1 VFWLLAKVLRIFF
14 KIQIHRWLRIDPRSR
29 QAWWQKVLWQS
40 WGARVWE
47 KDDQTV
53 WYCRI
58 HGLQRLHPRYSKIR
72 CTFADFKRWFN
83 FFRSSNVPPFK
94 ITRLVNFR
102 QPISHLQKRL
112 GSNEKTGNFWVSF
125 PEFFMRHRTFPHGLS
140 RNDYDQDNQGKEAN
154 SYSLGSP
161 RKAVADNVC
170 LVRPV
175 TGRLFSTL
183 KISSY

>member
-1 VFWLLAKVLRIFF
+1 M
-14 KIQIHRWLRIDPRSR
+14 
-29 QAWWQKVLWQS
+29 
-40 WGARVWE
+40 
-47 KDDQTV
+47 
-53 WYCRI
+53 
-58 HGLQRLHPRYSKIR
+58 
-72 CTFADFKRWFN
+72 
-83 FFRSSNVPPFK
+83 PPFK

-102 QPISHLQKRL
+102 QPISHRQNGLAQ
-112 GSNEKTGNFWVSF
+112 
-125 PEFFMRHRTFPHGLS
+125 MRIGLAHGLS
-140 RNDYDQDNQGKEAN
+140 HQDYDQDDKGKAN